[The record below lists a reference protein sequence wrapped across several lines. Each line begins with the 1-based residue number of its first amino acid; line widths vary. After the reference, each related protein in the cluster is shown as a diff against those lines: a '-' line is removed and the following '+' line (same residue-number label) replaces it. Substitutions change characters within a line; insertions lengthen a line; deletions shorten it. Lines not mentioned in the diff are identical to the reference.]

1 MTDIDMFE
9 FTLQL
14 LNLMIDNFEDY
25 INKSADAETLKRLD
39 KSREHLRM
47 AYVIASPILYKGGF
61 IK

>member
-1 MTDIDMFE
+1 MNDTDMFE

-25 INKSADAETLKRLD
+25 TDKASDAETLKRLD

-61 IK
+61 KK

>member
-1 MTDIDMFE
+1 MNDTDMFE

-25 INKSADAETLKRLD
+25 TNKVADAETLKRLD
-39 KSREHLRM
+39 KSREYLRM

-61 IK
+61 KK